1 MDLVFGVLISTFRR
15 DPVTMVGH
23 AYPFLYDVSQC
34 TFVLLL
40 LGRVAISALNG
51 PNEMF
56 SCLISCPINV
66 GTESK
71 SVAVTL
77 FELR

>member
-40 LGRVAISALNG
+40 LGRVAISALNA
-51 PNEMF
+51 
-56 SCLISCPINV
+56 
-66 GTESK
+66 SK
-71 SVAVTL
+71 
-77 FELR
+77 